1 MSNKCIVSFGKGHN
15 FTKGLKR
22 LEINVK
28 QKLNIPF
35 FKFDEYPEGCP
46 VHAASPFAFKF
57 FCINECRKKG
67 YDVVFWMDSSV
78 IIKNNMDD
86 IFKLLDTQ
94 GYFFIKNW
102 HSVGEYCHDKALDTL
117 NITREESFNI
127 PCVQGTQFGLNF
139 SHNNANQFLNKVL
152 EYSNDGITFPGP
164 YTNKDNIA
172 SIDNKVAGHRHDQI
186 AMSVVSLRC
195 GMNNWWPHEEHKW
208 FIHDRKFVKN
218 VESTVTDVNMASFD
232 IKKYCNDNL
241 KYKWEPAE
249 IITGDNL
256 KSLGDYVFD
265 VDNYIKGDHGRV
277 KTHKNEGDLA
287 TEQINEINNIKP
299 KIIYVYGHDI
309 DLFLKYSND
318 INHKFD
324 LISHNSDIGIPKDYQ
339 SSNINKW
346 FGQNNYAKD
355 KAISLPIGIARKK
368 YEHGNVNLI
377 SKYSENSFKDILVY
391 KNFSIGT
398 NHDIRSEIDN
408 ITSRNGIPMSC
419 MEDQNNYLDF
429 ISRSIF
435 CISPPGN
442 GIDCHRIWEC
452 LYLKCIPIVK
462 SHHALEQFKNLPI
475 MFIDDW
481 NDITIDFLKAN
492 VNKIKGLNIKH
503 DELNFNYW
511 KSKIKNEK

>member
-1 MSNKCIVSFGKGHN
+1 
-15 FTKGLKR
+15 
-22 LEINVK
+22 
-28 QKLNIPF
+28 
-35 FKFDEYPEGCP
+35 
-46 VHAASPFAFKF
+46 
-57 FCINECRKKG
+57 
-67 YDVVFWMDSSV
+67 
-78 IIKNNMDD
+78 
-86 IFKLLDTQ
+86 
-94 GYFFIKNW
+94 
-102 HSVGEYCHDKALDTL
+102 
-117 NITREESFNI
+117 
-127 PCVQGTQFGLNF
+127 
-139 SHNNANQFLNKVL
+139 
-152 EYSNDGITFPGP
+152 
-164 YTNKDNIA
+164 
-172 SIDNKVAGHRHDQI
+172 
-186 AMSVVSLRC
+186 
-195 GMNNWWPHEEHKW
+195 
-208 FIHDRKFVKN
+208 
-218 VESTVTDVNMASFD
+218 VNMASFD